1 MTRNRS
7 TSGVASARPFRPADG
22 PRWGRRLLPLLALL
36 GLLGGSPAAWAQP
49 PPSAVA
55 HRPMIDS
62 ASSTSS
68 IPPARPVSHWA
79 TMWAVLGGIAV
90 GALGAWLWARKPS
103 ASKSNTNTAPIVSRI
118 PQPTVS
124 AESVRKMPAQN
135 TSKGVSFQS
144 IREVQGTAPKP
155 QQSQLKKI
163 NKSKPNFNSRSTS
176 STDSWPPVPS
186 RPVATDLDSLSQLPP
201 ENVAL
206 EPRETIVWDSPTTTP
221 SAIQELIDSS
231 PSADI
236 NSVSLPEPPPEEKSS
251 IQVGREGWSIPPT
264 KPYSHEEA
272 SDKTTEQRIRI

>member
-1 MTRNRS
+1 MTRSRS
-7 TSGVASARPFRPADG
+7 TSPAG
-22 PRWGRRLLPLLALL
+22 LICLLQPAGCPRKGSRPLLLLVLL
-36 GLLGGSPAAWAQP
+36 GLLSGSPAAWAQP

-55 HRPMIDS
+55 HRPIIDS

-68 IPPARPVSHWA
+68 APPARPVSHWA
-79 TMWAVLGGIAV
+79 TIWAVLGGIAV

-103 ASKSNTNTAPIVSRI
+103 ASKSNTNNAPIVSRI
-118 PQPTVS
+118 PQTTVS
-124 AESVRKMPAQN
+124 AEPVRKKPAQN
-135 TSKGVSFQS
+135 ISKGVSFQS
-144 IREVQGTAPKP
+144 MREVQGTAPKP
-155 QQSQLKKI
+155 QQPQLDKI

-176 STDSWPPVPS
+176 SIDSWPPVPS

-206 EPRETIVWDSPTTTP
+206 EPRETIVWDSPITTP
-221 SAIQELIDSS
+221 PAIQELIDSS

-236 NSVSLPEPPPEEKSS
+236 NSASLPEPPSEEKPS

-272 SDKTTEQRIRI
+272 PIKTPE